1 MHAAV
6 LREIGGTL
14 EFAEVA
20 DPVPQGDEVLVD
32 ITHASVNPLD
42 IWITRGAP
50 GAAAANLPWIPG
62 SEAVGL
68 LDGRQVLV
76 RGAGLGIIRPGL
88 FATKAA
94 VPRDAIAELPEGTDP
109 AAAAAIG
116 VAAVTAWGCVHTLG
130 QCSAGD
136 RVLVLGASGGVGSLS
151 VQLARATGAT
161 VWGQTTSAD
170 KAAGITALG
179 AQQVVVAD
187 DSQLVAAVA
196 ELQPTLVIDG
206 LGGRFTTASV
216 EALQARGRL
225 VLYGA
230 SASDDIPLS
239 SRTFYRKGL
248 TLLGYTGLL
257 ATAEEQEEV
266 FPRLLEMVRTGEL
279 VVPTELVPLSQAA
292 DAFARILD
300 RKVEGKLVLDTSR

>member
-42 IWITRGAP
+42 IWITRGTP

-68 LDGRQVLV
+68 LDGRLVLV
-76 RGAGLGIIRPGL
+76 RGGGLGIVRPGL
-88 FATKAA
+88 FATKVAA
-94 VPRDAIAELPEGTDP
+94 PRDAVTELPDGTDP

-130 QCSAGD
+130 QCSADD

-170 KAAGITALG
+170 KVAGITALG

-187 DSQLVAAVA
+187 DSELVAAVA

-257 ATAEEQEEV
+257 ATPEEQLEV

-300 RKVEGKLVLDTSR
+300 RKVEGKLILDTSR

>member
-20 DPVPQGDEVLVD
+20 DPVPYGDEVLVD

-62 SEAVGL
+62 GEGVGL
-68 LDGRQVLV
+68 FDGRMVLV
-76 RGAGLGIIRPGL
+76 RGGGLGIIRQGL
-88 FATKAA
+88 FATKVAA
-94 VPRDAIAELPEGTDP
+94 PATAITDLPDGTDP

-116 VAAVTAWGCVHTLG
+116 VAGVTAWGCVHSLG
-130 QCSAGD
+130 QCSATD

-151 VQLARATGAT
+151 VQLAHATGAT

-170 KAAGITALG
+170 KVAGITALG
-179 AQQVVVAD
+179 AHKVVVAD
-187 DSQLVAAVA
+187 ETELVAAVA

-216 EALQARGRL
+216 DALEARGRL

-257 ATAEEQEEV
+257 ATPEEQQEV

-300 RKVEGKLVLDTSR
+300 RKVEGKLILDTSR

>member
-1 MHAAV
+1 MHAAL

-20 DPVPQGDEVLVD
+20 DPIPQGDEVLVD

-42 IWITRGAP
+42 IWISRGTP

-62 SEAVGL
+62 TEAVGMVG
-68 LDGRQVLV
+68 GRTVLV
-76 RGAGLGIIRPGL
+76 RGAGFGIVRPGL
-88 FATKAA
+88 FATKVAA
-94 VPRDAIAELPEGTDP
+94 PPSALMELPAGTDP
-109 AAAAAIG
+109 ATAAAVC
-116 VAAVTAWGCVHTLG
+116 VAGITAWGCVHTLG
-130 QCSAGD
+130 RCGPED
-136 RVLVLGASGGVGSLS
+136 RVLVLGASGGVGSLC

-161 VWGQTTSAD
+161 VWGQTTSAS
-170 KAAGITALG
+170 KVAGIEALG
-179 AQQVVVAD
+179 AQQLVVAD
-187 DSQLVAAVA
+187 DAALVAAVA
-196 ELQPTLVIDG
+196 DLQPTLVIDG

-216 EALQARGRL
+216 EALVPRGRL

-257 ATAEEQEEV
+257 AGPEEQTE
-266 FPRLLEMVRTGEL
+266 LLPQLLAMVQAGTL
-279 VVPTELVPLSQAA
+279 VVPVELVPLSCAA

-300 RKVEGKLVLDTSR
+300 RRVEGKLVLDTSR